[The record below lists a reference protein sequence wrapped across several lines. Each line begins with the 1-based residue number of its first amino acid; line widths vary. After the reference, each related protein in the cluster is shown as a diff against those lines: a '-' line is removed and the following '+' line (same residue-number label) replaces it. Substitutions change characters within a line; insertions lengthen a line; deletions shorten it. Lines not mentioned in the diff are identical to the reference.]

1 MFYRL
6 RDNMKGVGLVCQ
18 TGVEEGRD
26 ELLVEVLAYVSRN
39 WNSPIYLMPLS
50 SVYCNKFRIGCSE
63 DLVEVELNYYL
74 GLGIFPEKSRGNPF
88 QVLGER
94 ATFAS

>member
-18 TGVEEGRD
+18 AGVEEGRD

-50 SVYCNKFRIGCSE
+50 SVYCNKFRIGSSE

-88 QVLGER
+88 QPWLER
-94 ATFAS
+94 PNFAS